1 VVATH
6 LAVERADEQAV
17 QAQETDQQV
26 AHRSAHRPRLGATL
40 GVEGPLQTT
49 VEVGAEF
56 LVRRVAGRRERAHDE
71 PAAGRQLVEAV
82 AAQVPELTLDTMT
95 EDGVADRSTD
105 HETHPDRVGR
115 AGRLVRVAGE
125 QVHHEGVAALATSAA
140 DDQAQVVTPSEAM
153 LRR

>member
-1 VVATH
+1 M
-6 LAVERADEQAV
+6 
-17 QAQETDQQV
+17 
-26 AHRSAHRPRLGATL
+26 
-40 GVEGPLQTT
+40 
-49 VEVGAEF
+49 
-56 LVRRVAGRRERAHDE
+56 AGRRERAYDE

-82 AAQVPELTLDTMT
+82 AAQMPELTLDTMT

-115 AGRLVRVAGE
+115 AGRLARVAGE

-140 DDQAQVVTPSEAM
+140 DDQAQVVTPSKAM

>member
-1 VVATH
+1 
-6 LAVERADEQAV
+6 
-17 QAQETDQQV
+17 
-26 AHRSAHRPRLGATL
+26 
-40 GVEGPLQTT
+40 LQTT

-56 LVRRVAGRRERAHDE
+56 LVRPVASRRERAHDE

-115 AGRLVRVAGE
+115 RARLVRVAGE
-125 QVHHEGVAALATSAA
+125 QVHHEGVAAVAAPAA
-140 DDQAQVVTPSEAM
+140 DDQAQVFTPSEAM

>member
-1 VVATH
+1 
-6 LAVERADEQAV
+6 
-17 QAQETDQQV
+17 
-26 AHRSAHRPRLGATL
+26 
-40 GVEGPLQTT
+40 LQTT

-56 LVRRVAGRRERAHDE
+56 LVRRGAGRREGAYDQA
-71 PAAGRQLVEAV
+71 AAGRQPVDAV

-105 HETHPDRVGR
+105 HETHPGR
-115 AGRLVRVAGE
+115 GRRLARLGSAAGE
-125 QVHHEGVAALATSAA
+125 QVYHEGVAAVAATAA